1 MSSAGLRTSLT
12 TTSDS
17 QLPLGVDFW
26 EKQLT
31 LRTPDNEYE
40 RPGQPWSQHVHAY
53 SWPIIIKQISY
64 EMAFKKP
71 INFFIGFYNLRN
83 YCFIKDA

>member
-12 TTSDS
+12 TASDS

-40 RPGQPWSQHVHAY
+40 RPGQP
-53 SWPIIIKQISY
+53 
-64 EMAFKKP
+64 
-71 INFFIGFYNLRN
+71 
-83 YCFIKDA
+83 